1 MVSIIPIMRSM
12 RVPNE
17 CGLRSRDGDRKP
29 PVRTVDGLTMDHEPD
44 PRSDAPEP
52 IHSVFE
58 SDPDLRDLVVLFVD
72 ELGNRVDSI
81 RQAFLDDDAAALRR
95 IAHQLKGSAGGYG
108 FDPIGDAASRLEYDL
123 LADEAAVS
131 SLSERVE
138 DLIASCRA
146 AVRPDQRSE
155 EH

>member
-1 MVSIIPIMRSM
+1 MIPIMRSM
-12 RVPNE
+12 KVLNE
-17 CGLRSRDGDRKP
+17 SMAHSDSDHRKP
-29 PVRTVDGLTMDHEPD
+29 PPWSVDDYPMDSEPD
-44 PRSDAPEP
+44 SKPVSNDRPPLHSD
-52 IHSVFE
+52 FE
-58 SDPDLRDLVVLFVD
+58 SDPDFKDLVVLFVD

-81 RQAFLDDDAAALRR
+81 RQAFVEEDVAALCR

-108 FDPIGDAASRLEYDL
+108 FDPIGDSASRLEHEL
-123 LADEAAVS
+123 LGDEAAIS

-138 DLIASCRA
+138 DLIANCRA